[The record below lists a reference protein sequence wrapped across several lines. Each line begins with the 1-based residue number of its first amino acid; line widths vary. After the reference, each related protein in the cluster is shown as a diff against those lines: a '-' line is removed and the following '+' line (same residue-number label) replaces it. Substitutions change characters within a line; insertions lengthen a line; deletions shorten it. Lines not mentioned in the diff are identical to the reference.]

1 MDRLATLSVPE
12 LFFWRSRMRAL
23 YFERGLIDEAIER
36 RGVSVDHLL
45 AANLLEERARQYH
58 LGCDFQG
65 VMF

>member
-1 MDRLATLSVPE
+1 
-12 LFFWRSRMRAL
+12 MRAL